1 MAVKKKLSKKSKV
14 SRRKQ
19 KLKVVDVDTGIQ
31 DGDLESSEESP
42 IEVEASAESATE
54 TQSHPKI
61 ELRFTGSE
69 YLRAQFPKS
78 FEIAETV
85 ASDWV
90 QDGNFEGLPIENPL
104 AQFLASKGLQK
115 AKEVEKKVLESPVTE
130 KIAMKAFETGLKVQ
144 SQIQVIKKKLENK

>member
-1 MAVKKKLSKKSKV
+1 MASKKKTNQKKKNSKTNLNA
-14 SRRKQ
+14 KQ
-19 KLKVVDVDTGIQ
+19 RLKVVDIDTGIQ
-31 DGDLESSEESP
+31 DSASEDR
-42 IEVEASAESATE
+42 IETE
-54 TQSHPKI
+54 EVHQSEVHPKM

-90 QDGNFEGLPIENPL
+90 HNGNFEGLPIENPL

-144 SQIQVIKKKLENK
+144 SQIQEIKKKINK